1 MLPGNHKPS
10 HKPGS
15 YPVTT
20 PPPGHQRN
28 RIACSNC
35 RKRKVKCISK
45 EKYPTSPCERCS
57 KEGTTC
63 EYVAISNN
71 EGMSSGNDISWAE
84 PLDPES
90 YARSQGAFPPAA
102 PASRAPSMY
111 PGYGAYAPGYPNQTP
126 PFRPPEYSH
135 SSQFIPAGPGSSFR
149 PGNQPPATAG
159 RPNAAYSGTSPQ
171 PPIYYGVSEP
181 TSSGY
186 PGFQPQ
192 VQPV

>member
-35 RKRKVKCISK
+35 RKRKVK

-102 PASRAPSMY
+102 PASRAPSISFP
-111 PGYGAYAPGYPNQTP
+111 PGLVQVFDPAINLP
-126 PFRPPEYSH
+126 PRL
-135 SSQFIPAGPGSSFR
+135 AAAR
-149 PGNQPPATAG
+149 
-159 RPNAAYSGTSPQ
+159 NAAYSGTSPQ

-181 TSSGY
+181 PNSGY

-192 VQPV
+192 AQPV